1 MTAPRANHGPNQA
14 QPASKTTP
22 RPAPKPTA
30 QTGDSAAMRAVVRAM
45 QQQNMR
51 KGRSGKDKTAPT
63 ANPERQRYMKLKKL
77 AFAREGAPTS
87 KVMMIRQKEGWFRF
101 VGQSAVIF
109 HYAIAPQIG
118 YKSKLYEDKDYELPT
133 AGGVVN
139 IRDAELLCQMMA
151 QHHFD
156 IIKQE
161 EDYCVFNAGK
171 RYSLADLKAMMER
184 KDKEWMSVNKMSLPF
199 LSQPIFLPDISEI
212 VFQFMLGLIR
222 YP

>member
-1 MTAPRANHGPNQA
+1 
-14 QPASKTTP
+14 
-22 RPAPKPTA
+22 
-30 QTGDSAAMRAVVRAM
+30 
-45 QQQNMR
+45 
-51 KGRSGKDKTAPT
+51 
-63 ANPERQRYMKLKKL
+63 
-77 AFAREGAPTS
+77 
-87 KVMMIRQKEGWFRF
+87 MIRQKEGWFRF

-184 KDKEWMSVNKMSLPF
+184 KDKEWMSVNKM
-199 LSQPIFLPDISEI
+199 FLPKDIFPSLFVLLRELLFTSYHTLRKVEGYAREMVADVIIEKEVGLVREYTLACNGAGLKESGYLEKVNAEMDWIKAQLTVLSIIQEI
-212 VFQFMLGLIR
+212 EPEKMGQLGLVIEKIKR
-222 YP
+222 EIATCQPKKV